1 MTRSSALRALV
12 LVAAIAALV
21 LQSGRFGLHT
31 WSSSRPTDLADRL
44 RGACAAIRSDL
55 PWQRLDVGPA
65 RVVITIPRDATLVTL
80 SPEHPTLPD
89 ALAAAVADGHS
100 VAFNVQFQ
108 TIDSNFRDTRGA
120 TLVGDAPLHAVPEGD
135 PTRKAP
141 QDFVT
146 FSALAPP
153 PQLTI
158 TAGPPPASLTGRRFA
173 MGGLFGLRLRGVN
186 IASWYL
192 DGQESGHAFAAQTKG
207 KMLFATGHSSGCVAI
222 VAHSNQALT
231 GSNALTLQAEADA
244 AGLLTFSAWRDALG
258 AAGFGDVA
266 AFDSGISPHLVMSG
280 ATGPE
285 VLVPMDPSAVPV
297 LRYGARVSW

>member
-1 MTRSSALRALV
+1 MTRSATLRALV
-12 LVAAIAALV
+12 LVAAITALV

-31 WSSSRPTDLADRL
+31 WASGPPAELPDRL
-44 RGACAAIRSDL
+44 RAACAAIG
-55 PWQRLDVGPA
+55 PATPYQRLDVGPA
-65 RVVITIPRDATLVTL
+65 RVLVTVPRDATLVTP

-89 ALAAAVADGHS
+89 ALAAAVADGRS

-108 TIDSNFRDTRGA
+108 TIDSNFRQTRGA
-120 TLVGDAPLHAVPEGD
+120 TLVGDAPLHAVPDDD

-141 QDFVT
+141 QDFAT

-153 PQLTI
+153 PRLTL
-158 TAGPPPASLTGRRFA
+158 TSGPPPASLPGRRFA
-173 MGGLFGLRLRGVN
+173 MGGLFGLRLGGTNV
-186 IASWYL
+186 ASWYL
-192 DGQESGHAFAAQTKG
+192 DGQESGHAFAAQSKG

-231 GSNALTLQAEADA
+231 ASNALTLQAEANA

-280 ATGPE
+280 TAGPE
-285 VLVPMDPSAVPV
+285 VLVRMDDSAVPV